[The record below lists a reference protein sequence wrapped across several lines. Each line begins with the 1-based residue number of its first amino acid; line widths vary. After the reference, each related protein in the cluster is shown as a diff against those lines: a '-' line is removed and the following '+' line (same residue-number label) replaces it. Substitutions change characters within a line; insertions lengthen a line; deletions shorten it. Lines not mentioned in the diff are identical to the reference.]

1 MLRGLHHALKMAK
14 RMLTHLRLLEPE
26 APCETERREGLLCLG
41 RLPFCEH
48 AADVASLKPQLLE
61 QHTSPVDTLKPVQL
75 KSNLLEQPTSP
86 VDTLKPVLLK
96 PNLLKGNLWQKAG
109 ATALVLGPW

>member
-1 MLRGLHHALKMAK
+1 M
-14 RMLTHLRLLEPE
+14 
-26 APCETERREGLLCLG
+26 G

-48 AADVASLKPQLLE
+48 AVDVASLPQLLE
-61 QHTSPVDTLKPVQL
+61 QHTSESPVDTLTPVLL
-75 KSNLLEQPTSP
+75 KLNLLEQHASP

-96 PNLLKGNLWQKAG
+96 PNLLKGNLEVLWQKAG

>member
-1 MLRGLHHALKMAK
+1 M
-14 RMLTHLRLLEPE
+14 
-26 APCETERREGLLCLG
+26 G

-48 AADVASLKPQLLE
+48 AADAALLPQLLE

-86 VDTLKPVLLK
+86 VDTLKPVVLK
-96 PNLLKGNLWQKAG
+96 QNLLKGNLEVLWQKAVN
-109 ATALVLGPW
+109 TTLVLRVGPW